1 MDESSL
7 LEQPSD
13 IDELEK
19 VKAIESIVLDS
30 GRDYTNSFDD
40 DDDDEDHLHL
50 DEDDSEL
57 RMLHSTAADS
67 SSVNVTNS
75 MYDESLKSTDVENGS
90 ESCCTATK
98 EVELDSMDDERSTNI
113 LASSEPTSTRPRSI
127 SPEQQPHHQT
137 ENEEPLRLNSPPQAR
152 ILILRPNASDAKF
165 HHQLSKIKSK
175 GKENRSKN
183 LFFRISLLKIW

>member
-67 SSVNVTNS
+67 S
-75 MYDESLKSTDVENGS
+75 
-90 ESCCTATK
+90 
-98 EVELDSMDDERSTNI
+98 R
-113 LASSEPTSTRPRSI
+113 
-127 SPEQQPHHQT
+127 
-137 ENEEPLRLNSPPQAR
+137 
-152 ILILRPNASDAKF
+152 
-165 HHQLSKIKSK
+165 
-175 GKENRSKN
+175 
-183 LFFRISLLKIW
+183 